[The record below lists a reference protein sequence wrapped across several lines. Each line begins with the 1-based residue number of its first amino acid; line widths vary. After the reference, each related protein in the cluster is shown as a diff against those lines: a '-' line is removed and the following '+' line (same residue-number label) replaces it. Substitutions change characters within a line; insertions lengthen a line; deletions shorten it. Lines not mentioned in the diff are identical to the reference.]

1 MSPSP
6 RRVVPDLYSYAPPSR
21 LSKEQFCRDLRNYLD
36 SQLITILDDAVIGHL
51 FEIVKEGIFHLGLA
65 QNVRTT
71 KARQDRKAIGRM
83 MKTLRGRID
92 GCLRVLGTYEKRNDM
107 LLTRVVARK
116 LKREFRLLE
125 STLVQAQLQRRI
137 HSQMVV
143 MLKKNLYAGEISM
156 AIDDY
161 LRICVPKLAS
171 EKERDKVIGGCLHAA
186 SFYKK
191 SKDVEDIV
199 SSVPMQ
205 RSRGQKGYVA
215 GQAIILGC
223 PHCGVRYT
231 LDELERNDGDTVRC
245 KHCNQLFPK
254 PFPARKSEEKK

>member
-36 SQLITILDDAVIGHL
+36 SQLITNLDETVIGEL
-51 FEIVKEGIFHLGLA
+51 FEIVSEGLFHFGLA

-71 KARQDRKAIGRM
+71 KARQDWKAIGRM

-92 GCLRVLGTYEKRNDM
+92 GCLRVLVTYEKQKH
-107 LLTRVVARK
+107 LLTTVVAKK
-116 LKREFRLLE
+116 LTREFWLLK

-143 MLKKNLYAGEISM
+143 MLKKTPYPGEISL

-205 RSRGQKGYVA
+205 RSRGRKGYVA

-245 KHCNQLFPK
+245 KQCNQPFPS
-254 PFPARKSEEKK
+254 PFPARKTEEKK